1 MNKFLKIV
9 LFSAIETAVFG
20 LLWDFFFDKG
30 HIVLASV
37 LSFLPIAV
45 EHIIARNAADGLS
58 VFANLKKRFGL
69 QALLGATELVFWDI
83 WRLIHEGIK
92 KVQGLGPVLAVVV
105 FGLLMTL
112 QHNAEN
118 NVNTGNKLFKKL
130 FRSQGLVISFIEA
143 MTAMGWLL
151 ADDLGTGH
159 RFLSLVPLGIGLTIE
174 HAVREFGEPHGAN
187 F

>member
-20 LLWDFFFDKG
+20 LLWDFFFDKE

-37 LSFLPIAV
+37 LSFLPIAI
-45 EHIIARNAADGLS
+45 EHIIARNTADGLG

-92 KVQGLGPVLAVVV
+92 KIPGLGPVVAMVV
-105 FGLLMTL
+105 FGLLMTV

-118 NVNTGNKLFKKL
+118 NVNTGKKFLNKL

-143 MTAMGWLL
+143 VTAMGWLL
-151 ADDLGTGH
+151 ADDIGTGH
-159 RFLSLVPLGIGLTIE
+159 RFLSLIPLGIGLAVE
-174 HAVREFGEPHGAN
+174 HSVREFGEPHGVN